1 MWGNNMESEIPE
13 KSDIVELGRILLA
26 DDEDTFLQ
34 STADLL
40 RREGYKCDCV
50 PDADRATEMLSDNE
64 YDLLIADIKMPGNS
78 ELEFIR
84 DLPNIAENVPVILVT
99 GYPLVNSAIESVK
112 LRVEAYL
119 VKPLDFQE
127 LLGYVHIAVEHFQVY
142 RSVRSIKQRLRY
154 WYDGLGDIEELLRHE
169 SQKTFS
175 VSFNT
180 FLELTFQ
187 SIVGAMSD
195 LKHLTEALAIHDG
208 RKEPC
213 HLLNC
218 PRLSSLSDGLVET
231 INLLEKSKSAFKS
244 KTLGQIRTKLD
255 ALPIA
260 TPER

>member
-1 MWGNNMESEIPE
+1 MWGNDMKSEIAG
-13 KSDIVELGRILLA
+13 KSSIAESGRILLA
-26 DDEDTFLQ
+26 DDEETFLQ

-40 RREGYKCDCV
+40 RREGYRCDCA
-50 PDADRATEMLSDNE
+50 PDAARAVRMLSDNE

-78 ELEFIR
+78 QLEFIR

-119 VKPLDFQE
+119 VKPLDFDE
-127 LLGYVHIAVEHFQVY
+127 LLEHVHIAVEHFQVY
-142 RSVRSIKQRLRY
+142 RSVCNIKQRLQY
-154 WYDGLGDIEELLRHE
+154 WYEGLGDIEELLRHE

-187 SIVGAMSD
+187 NIVGAMSD
-195 LKHLTEALAIHDG
+195 LKHLIEALATHNID
-208 RKEPC
+208 KQPC

-218 PRLSSLSDGLVET
+218 PALSSLSGGLVKT
-231 INLLEKSKSAFKS
+231 INILEKSKSAFKS
-244 KTLGQIRTKLD
+244 KDLGKMRRELEELVSK
-255 ALPIA
+255 A
-260 TPER
+260 

>member
-1 MWGNNMESEIPE
+1 MCGNNMESEITE
-13 KSDIVELGRILLA
+13 KSDIVEFGRILLA

-40 RREGYKCDCV
+40 RREGYRCDCV
-50 PDADRATEMLSDNE
+50 PDADRAVEMLSDNE

-84 DLPNIAENVPVILVT
+84 DLPNIAENVSVILVT
-99 GYPLVNSAIESVK
+99 GYPLLNSAIQSIK

-127 LLGYVHIAVEHFQVY
+127 LLEHVNIAVEHFQVY
-142 RSVRSIKQRLRY
+142 RSVRSIKQRLQY
-154 WYDGLGDIEELLRHE
+154 WHEGLGDIEELLRHE

-175 VSFNT
+175 ASFNT

-187 SIVGAMSD
+187 NIVGAMSD
-195 LKHLTEALAIHDG
+195 LKHLTEVLATHNID
-208 RKEPC
+208 KQPC

-218 PRLSSLSDGLVET
+218 PTLKTLSDGLMKT
-231 INLLEKSKSAFKS
+231 IDLLEKSKSAFRS
-244 KTLGQIRTKLD
+244 KDLGKMRRELKDLVTK
-255 ALPIA
+255 A
-260 TPER
+260 

>member
-1 MWGNNMESEIPE
+1 MESETTE
-13 KSDIVELGRILLA
+13 RSDIVELGRILLA

-40 RREGYKCDCV
+40 RREGYRCDCV
-50 PDADRATEMLSDNE
+50 GDADRAIEMLNENE
-64 YDLLIADIKMPGNS
+64 YNLLIADIKMPGNS
-78 ELEFIR
+78 ELELIR
-84 DLPNIAENVPVILVT
+84 DMPSIAENVPVILVT

-127 LLGYVHIAVEHFQVY
+127 LLEHAHIAVEHFQVY
-142 RSVRSIKQRLRY
+142 RSVCSIKQRLQY
-154 WYDGLGDIEELLRHE
+154 WYEGLGNIEELLRHE

-187 SIVGAMSD
+187 NIVGAMSD
-195 LKHLTEALAIHDG
+195 LKHLTKVMATHSID
-208 RKEPC
+208 KQPC

-218 PRLSSLSDGLVET
+218 PTLKTLSDGLVKT
-231 INLLEKSKSAFKS
+231 IDLLEKSKSAFRS
-244 KTLGQIRTKLD
+244 KDLGKMRRDLEELVGKV
-255 ALPIA
+255 
-260 TPER
+260 